1 MKKKTPVKMTKA
13 ESEISS
19 AEALIEHIMINIVD
33 VADDDNV
40 RDDCY
45 DYAEGGITK
54 AQLIKRL
61 NEEVQNHEVAMKAIA
76 RILQELTFPPY
87 PKKVPQVVFDLRE
100 KPLGKKIIK

>member
-1 MKKKTPVKMTKA
+1 MKKKTSVKLTEA
-13 ESEISS
+13 ESEITS
-19 AEALIEHIMINIVD
+19 AESLIEHIMINIVD

-45 DYAEGGITK
+45 RYADGDITK

-61 NEEVQNHEVAMKAIA
+61 NEEVKNHEVAMKEIIY
-76 RILQELTFPPY
+76 ILKELAKEPY

-100 KPLGKKIIK
+100 KPLCKKIIK

>member
-1 MKKKTPVKMTKA
+1 MKKKASVKMTKA
-13 ESEISS
+13 ESEITS
-19 AEALIEHIMINIVD
+19 AVALIEHIMINIVD

-45 DYAEGGITK
+45 VYADGGITK

-61 NEEVQNHEVAMKAIA
+61 KEELQTHEAVMKNIT
-76 RILQELTFPPY
+76 RILEEIAKEPY

-100 KPLGKKIIK
+100 KPLGKKIVK